1 MPPSRQDTPPTPE
14 TTPTDAP
21 DADPANPTDADERPG
36 GGAAGP
42 PAGMA
47 PDLSDPEV
55 MRRLGYRAVD
65 HLVARW
71 AGLEEDRPWQ
81 TASAQ
86 ETRVLLHRSPPEEGT
101 DPEGVEALMDEA
113 VQRIFPLSGRIDHPR
128 FLGFVPSAP
137 SWPSVLADVLV
148 SGHNVFQGT
157 WLESAG
163 PSQVELTVLDWFR
176 QWLGMPDGASGVLTS
191 GGSAA
196 NLLAVV
202 TAREV
207 AGWPAD
213 PVMYVSDQ
221 GHNSLRKARRIAG
234 LRPHQIRVLPT
245 GPDRL
250 LNPDRVRE
258 ALATDR
264 AAGRTPIL
272 ICANGGATNTGT
284 VDPLDAL
291 ADLSRAEGVRLH
303 VDAAY
308 GGFAI
313 LTPGGAE
320 ALAGL
325 GRADSVTLD
334 PHKWLFQSY
343 ECGCLMVRD
352 PQELETAMRAS
363 AEYLQDTETRDGE
376 VNFGDRSLQLTRSFR
391 ALKIWLSVQALGRR
405 AMAEAIGDAMELA
418 ERTEAWIRDAPEL
431 ELLHPAALSVVC
443 FRFRPG
449 GDDDRDHAEQWSEER
464 LEKLN
469 TRIQDHLLEDGH
481 AMVSSTRLAGRYSL
495 RFCILNPR
503 TRWRHLREILEEI
516 VDRGRH
522 LVEMQ
527 EVAR

>member
-1 MPPSRQDTPPTPE
+1 MGLPP
-14 TTPTDAP
+14 
-21 DADPANPTDADERPG
+21 
-36 GGAAGP
+36 
-42 PAGMA
+42 GMA
-47 PDLSDPEV
+47 PDPET

-71 AGLEEDRPWQ
+71 AGLEADRPWQ
-81 TASAQ
+81 TATAA
-86 ETRVLLHRSPPEEGT
+86 ETRALLHTPPPEEGT
-101 DPEGVEALMDEA
+101 GSDGVEALMDEA
-113 VQRIFPLSGRIDHPR
+113 VQKIFPLAGRIDHPR

-137 SWPSVLADVLV
+137 SWPSVLADILV
-148 SGHNVFQGT
+148 AGHNVFQGT

-163 PSQVELTVLDWFR
+163 PSQIELTVLDWFR
-176 QWLGMPDGASGVLTS
+176 RWLDMPEGASGVLTS

-207 AGWPAD
+207 AGWPTE

-221 GHNSLRKARRIAG
+221 GHNSLRKAGRIAG
-234 LRPHQIRVLPT
+234 LRTHQIRIIST

-250 LNPDRVRE
+250 LRPDRVRD
-258 ALATDR
+258 ALAADR
-264 AAGRTPIL
+264 AADRTPIL

-284 VDPLDAL
+284 VDPLEAL
-291 ADLSRAEGVRLH
+291 SDLSRAEGVRLH

-308 GGFAI
+308 GGFAA
-313 LTPGGAE
+313 LTSRGAE

-334 PHKWLFQSY
+334 PHKWFFQSY

-352 PQELETAMRAS
+352 PAELETAMRVS

-391 ALKIWLSVQALGRR
+391 ALKIWLSVHTLGRQ
-405 AMAEAIGDAMELA
+405 AMARAIDGAMKLA
-418 ERTEAWIRDAPEL
+418 DRTEVWIRDHPEL

-443 FRFRPG
+443 FRYRPRASDG
-449 GDDDRDHAEQWSEER
+449 REWSEEA
-464 LEKLN
+464 LEALN
-469 TRIQDHLLEDGH
+469 ARIQDHLLEDGH

-503 TRWRHLREILEEI
+503 TRWRHLVSILEEI
-516 VDRGRH
+516 VIQGRTMP
-522 LVEMQ
+522 ETPGGS
-527 EVAR
+527 A